1 MAHISLN
8 LRFTHCLALK
18 KRSSSLRGMKDFNTL
33 PRIIGNTA
41 LPNFSLDFLLPF
53 FQEFWNIQYKRINF
67 RCRDIDILFFFYWS
81 YHHLVIHYNLS
92 KKVLRFSLV
101 LSRVVEWAHCFLFYF
116 LKYYCMVYS
125 SFAWWSI
132 FLIKL
137 FLLIFFFLYI
147 SSYLNC
153 TVFYWKIWFS
163 YLIILLSTCICNK
176 DLIDLWFNY
185 LSFFML

>member
-67 RCRDIDILFFFYWS
+67 RCRDIGILFFFYWS
-81 YHHLVIHYNLS
+81 YHHKVIHYNLS

-116 LKYYCMVYS
+116 LKFIVWCTHLLHGDLFFSLSYFYS
-125 SFAWWSI
+125 SFSFYI
-132 FLIKL
+132 FLHI
-137 FLLIFFFLYI
+137 
-147 SSYLNC
+147 
-153 TVFYWKIWFS
+153 
-163 YLIILLSTCICNK
+163 
-176 DLIDLWFNY
+176 
-185 LSFFML
+185 